1 MDRITTIQVS
11 ASTRDRLYRLK
22 FRKTY
27 DEYLVELMDLVERL
41 EAEGGRRPRAP
52 DKILAMS
59 NAMRDWAKRNV
70 KWRNGRISEV
80 NLDGR

>member
-11 ASTRDRLYRLK
+11 AATRDRLFRLK

-27 DEYLVELMDLVERL
+27 DEYLVELIDLVERL
-41 EAEGGRRPRAP
+41 EAEGGRRPRSP
-52 DKILAMS
+52 GKVLAMS
-59 NAMRDWAKRNV
+59 NAMREWTKRNV

-80 NLDGR
+80 DLDGR

>member
-11 ASTRDRLYRLK
+11 SSTRDRLYRLK

-27 DEYLVELMDLVERL
+27 DEYLVFLMDMYERL
-41 EAEGGRRPRAP
+41 EAEGGKRERAP

-59 NAMRDWAKRNV
+59 EAMRGWVRRNM

-80 NLDGR
+80 DLDGR